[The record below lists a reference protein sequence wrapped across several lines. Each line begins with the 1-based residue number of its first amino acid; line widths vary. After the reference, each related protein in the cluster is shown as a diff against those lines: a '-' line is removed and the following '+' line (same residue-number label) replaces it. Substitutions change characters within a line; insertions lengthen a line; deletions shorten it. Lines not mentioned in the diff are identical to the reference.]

1 MVTQCTGK
9 CCKTG
14 LCKGFDSRQLISL
27 LATAGSIPLVIDLFA
42 SGTHAGLNSINQL
55 ILMMVMS
62 CFNFEVRTERL
73 NIIKTSFGIKI

>member
-1 MVTQCTGK
+1 MPLFVSRSVTSVTNGYTGK

-27 LATAGSIPLVIDLFA
+27 LATAGRSPFVIDLLA
-42 SGTHAGLNSINQL
+42 SGTQAGLDSINQL

-62 CFNFEVRTERL
+62 CVLFLRYGL
-73 NIIKTSFGIKI
+73 NV